1 MKAIGDSLPRRFKA
15 KASGAITA
23 GKPLIVEAD
32 GDVAQ
37 VVEAQIVGS
46 PATFESA
53 TIELGTSI
61 AFDSSNNKVVIG
73 YRDAGNSGYG
83 TAVVATVSGSSITYG
98 TPVVFA
104 SASTDGPSGT
114 FDSNSN
120 KVVFCFTDSAN
131 SKHGTAIVGT
141 VSGDSIS
148 FGSEAVFESDDSRI
162 TAIGFDSSNNKVVIA
177 FRDHNDSKYGKAV
190 VGTVSSTSISF
201 GSVTTFE
208 SAQTSNHN
216 VVFDSSNNKIV
227 ICYSDVG
234 NSFYPTA
241 IVGTVS
247 GTSISF
253 GTAVVADSNGATS
266 LSATFDSNSNKV
278 VMGLGSSSAGA
289 GIVGTVSGTSIS
301 FGTKASFASASSDV
315 NGSGFDTSTNKV
327 TFTFAD
333 GGNSDYGTLVIGT
346 VSGTDITFAAE
357 QTFETGGTTQYM
369 RVVFDSS
376 ANRFVVA
383 YRQTSDNYGKA
394 LAFSGGAATN
404 LTSENYI
411 GIAEYAAADTETA
424 TVFIKGGVSTPG
436 GTALDPPTAGTAVEF
451 ESGITTGPPSVV
463 YDSSNNKVV
472 IAYKDASDSNK
483 GKAIVGTVS
492 GDTISFGT
500 AVEFEAGNT
509 SNISIAFD
517 SNSNKVVIAYRD
529 GGNSNYGTAIVG
541 TVSGTSIS
549 FGTAVV
555 FESAAVAYTATVFDS
570 SSNKIVIGY
579 RDGGNSDQ
587 ATAIVGTV
595 SGTSISFGTAVVF
608 EAGTVVE
615 FGATFDSANGKVVF
629 AYKDGGDS
637 SKGKAIVGTV
647 SDTSIS
653 FGTAVGFSGTDAVNK
668 VAATFDSS
676 NGKVVIAYNN
686 DTDSNSEA
694 IVGTVSGTSISFGTA
709 VEVSSTDNNSL
720 YRMAFNDTQNTV
732 FLAFMENSTEDLEV
746 FVGTVSGT
754 SISFGTSVK
763 AAEHVPSEGYGIAYD
778 SNAKRLVAAYHD
790 DDDSNKG
797 KAVTVASEF
806 TVTPGQTYFVQGDGT
821 LGLTA
826 DSPSVTAGT
835 AVTSTKL
842 IVKG

>member
-1 MKAIGDSLPRRFKA
+1 M
-15 KASGAITA
+15 
-23 GKPLIVEAD
+23 
-32 GDVAQ
+32 
-37 VVEAQIVGS
+37 
-46 PATFESA
+46 
-53 TIELGTSI
+53 
-61 AFDSSNNKVVIG
+61 
-73 YRDAGNSGYG
+73 
-83 TAVVATVSGSSITYG
+83 
-98 TPVVFA
+98 
-104 SASTDGPSGT
+104 
-114 FDSNSN
+114 
-120 KVVFCFTDSAN
+120 
-131 SKHGTAIVGT
+131 
-141 VSGDSIS
+141 
-148 FGSEAVFESDDSRI
+148 
-162 TAIGFDSSNNKVVIA
+162 
-177 FRDHNDSKYGKAV
+177 
-190 VGTVSSTSISF
+190 
-201 GSVTTFE
+201 
-208 SAQTSNHN
+208 
-216 VVFDSSNNKIV
+216 
-227 ICYSDVG
+227 
-234 NSFYPTA
+234 
-241 IVGTVS
+241 
-247 GTSISF
+247 
-253 GTAVVADSNGATS
+253 
-266 LSATFDSNSNKV
+266 
-278 VMGLGSSSAGA
+278 
-289 GIVGTVSGTSIS
+289 
-301 FGTKASFASASSDV
+301 
-315 NGSGFDTSTNKV
+315 
-327 TFTFAD
+327 
-333 GGNSDYGTLVIGT
+333 
-346 VSGTDITFAAE
+346 
-357 QTFETGGTTQYM
+357 
-369 RVVFDSS
+369 
-376 ANRFVVA
+376 
-383 YRQTSDNYGKA
+383 
-394 LAFSGGAATN
+394 
-404 LTSENYI
+404 
-411 GIAEYAAADTETA
+411 
-424 TVFIKGGVSTPG
+424 
-436 GTALDPPTAGTAVEF
+436 
-451 ESGITTGPPSVV
+451 

-509 SNISIAFD
+509 NQLSIGFD
-517 SNSNKVVIAYRD
+517 SNSNKVVISYRD

-579 RDGGNSDQ
+579 RDGSNSDQ

-637 SKGKAIVGTV
+637 NKGKAIIGTV
-647 SDTSIS
+647 SGTSIS

-676 NGKVVIAYNN
+676 NSKVVIAYNN

-790 DDDSNKG
+790 DDDSDKG

>member
-1 MKAIGDSLPRRFKA
+1 MSYIGRQLNLP
-15 KASGAITA
+15 ASIVQLTAEGAITA
-23 GKPLIVEAD
+23 GKPCIVEAD

-37 VVEAQIVGS
+37 VSEAQIIGS

-53 TIELGTSI
+53 TTELGTSI

-104 SASTDGPSGT
+104 SASTDGVSGT
-114 FDSNSN
+114 FDSSNN

-141 VSGDSIS
+141 VSGTSIS
-148 FGSEAVFESDDSRI
+148 FGSEAVFESDDTRT

-301 FGTKASFASASSDV
+301 FGTKASFATASSSV
-315 NGSGFDTSTNKV
+315 KGSGFDTSTNKV

-333 GGNSDYGTLVIGT
+333 GGNSSYGTLVIGT
-346 VSGTDITFAAE
+346 VSGTDITFGTE

-369 RVVFDSS
+369 RVAFDSS

-394 LAFSGGAATN
+394 LAFSGGAVTN
-404 LTSENYI
+404 LTSENFI
-411 GIAEYAAADTETA
+411 GFAE
-424 TVFIKGGVSTPG
+424 
-436 GTALDPPTAGTAVEF
+436 
-451 ESGITTGPPSVV
+451 
-463 YDSSNNKVV
+463 
-472 IAYKDASDSNK
+472 
-483 GKAIVGTVS
+483 
-492 GDTISFGT
+492 
-500 AVEFEAGNT
+500 
-509 SNISIAFD
+509 
-517 SNSNKVVIAYRD
+517 
-529 GGNSNYGTAIVG
+529 
-541 TVSGTSIS
+541 
-549 FGTAVV
+549 
-555 FESAAVAYTATVFDS
+555 
-570 SSNKIVIGY
+570 
-579 RDGGNSDQ
+579 
-587 ATAIVGTV
+587 
-595 SGTSISFGTAVVF
+595 
-608 EAGTVVE
+608 
-615 FGATFDSANGKVVF
+615 NGC
-629 AYKDGGDS
+629 
-637 SKGKAIVGTV
+637 
-647 SDTSIS
+647 
-653 FGTAVGFSGTDAVNK
+653 
-668 VAATFDSS
+668 
-676 NGKVVIAYNN
+676 
-686 DTDSNSEA
+686 
-694 IVGTVSGTSISFGTA
+694 
-709 VEVSSTDNNSL
+709 TDNGLATIQLGGSVNDKQTSL
-720 YRMAFNDTQNTV
+720 TA
-732 FLAFMENSTEDLEV
+732 
-746 FVGTVSGT
+746 
-754 SISFGTSVK
+754 
-763 AAEHVPSEGYGIAYD
+763 
-778 SNAKRLVAAYHD
+778 
-790 DDDSNKG
+790 
-797 KAVTVASEF
+797 
-806 TVTPGQTYFVQGDGT
+806 GQTYFVQTDGT
-821 LGLTA
+821 IGTTA

-835 AVTSTKL
+835 AVSSTEIL
-842 IVKG
+842 VKG